1 MSKPNFKR
9 PAISKSVNL
18 RDAVYAYVSSCC
30 ETLAEKPAVKENEGA
45 LGKWRCS
52 GCRKR
57 CTVRPADKSKFAPTR
72 IEPVQQ
78 ELVVA

>member
-30 ETLAEKPAVKENEGA
+30 TVLAEKPAVKDNEGA

-57 CTVRPADKSKFAPTR
+57 CTVRPVDKSKFGTAAVV
-72 IEPVQQ
+72 PVQQ
-78 ELVVA
+78 ETL